1 MTYQEIKEDA
11 IALHNK
17 ATRIE
22 NGGEMTSAR
31 LQKKLNEDE
40 VKIVSEFLSSLSGD
54 QLNSELDFI
63 LDNIN
68 IEDSHT
74 SFLVFMRNYKDYYV
88 NKYMLKK

>member
-22 NGGEMTSAR
+22 NGEEMTSAR

-40 VKIVSEFLSSLSGD
+40 VKIVSEFLSSISGD
-54 QLNSELDFI
+54 ELNAELDFI

-74 SFLVFMRNYKDYYV
+74 SILVFMINYKDYYV

>member
-22 NGGEMTSAR
+22 NGEEMTSAR

-54 QLNSELDFI
+54 QLNAELDFI

-74 SFLVFMRNYKDYYV
+74 SILVFMINYKDYYV

>member
-40 VKIVSEFLSSLSGD
+40 VKIVSEFLSSLSDD